1 VTRLAPF
8 EIHRAASVEEA
19 TALIEEHGDEATLYA
34 GGTELLLLM
43 KLGFASFDH
52 LVDVKPIAA
61 LGTMARVEDGGGLR
75 IGGTVTHR
83 AIERSPIVAKG
94 WPALAAMERHVANVR
109 VRATGTLGGNLAFA
123 DPHSD
128 PATFLFAAGATI
140 HLARADRRRTLP
152 VADFVLG
159 PYETALEPGELV
171 EAVEVPAV
179 GPGEAVA
186 HLRFAVH
193 ERPAATVSA
202 WVRVTD
208 GRVAEA
214 CLAAGSVGVV
224 PVARDPSADGL
235 AGQPADAI
243 DADVLRAVGIA
254 LADASA
260 PVSDGNGADDYK
272 HALVVELTARAVR
285 EAAARAIAGV
295 SERRRPMR

>member
-8 EIHRAASVEEA
+8 AIHRAASVEEA
-19 TALIEEHGDEATLYA
+19 TALIDEHGDEATLYA

-61 LGTMARVEDGGGLR
+61 LGKLARVEGSGSLR

-83 AIERSPIVAKG
+83 AIERAPIVAEG
-94 WPALAAMERHVANVR
+94 WPALAAMERRVANVR

-128 PATFLFAAGATI
+128 PATFLLAAGATI
-140 HLARADRRRTLP
+140 HLARAGRRRALP
-152 VADFVLG
+152 VGDFVLG

-171 EAVEVPAV
+171 EAVEVPAL
-179 GPGEAVA
+179 GPGEAMA
-186 HLRFAVH
+186 HLRFAIH
-193 ERPAATVSA
+193 ERPAATVGA
-202 WVRVTD
+202 WVRVAD
-208 GRVAEA
+208 GRVADA
-214 CLAAGSVGVV
+214 RLAAGSVGVV
-224 PVARDPSADGL
+224 PVAPPGAAADL
-235 AGQPADAI
+235 IGQPATDI
-243 DADVLRAVGIA
+243 DAVALRAAGVA
-254 LADASA
+254 LADASE

-285 EAAARAIAGV
+285 DAAASAAA
-295 SERRRPMR
+295 